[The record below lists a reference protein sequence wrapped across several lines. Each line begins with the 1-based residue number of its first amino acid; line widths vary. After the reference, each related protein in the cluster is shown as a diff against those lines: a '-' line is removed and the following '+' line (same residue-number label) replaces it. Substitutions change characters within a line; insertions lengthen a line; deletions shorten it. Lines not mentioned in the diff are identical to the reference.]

1 MGIFRRDVSL
11 NNKDIVIILVFVV
24 LAAFLVAATHYGTKS
39 LSAVRAYITAEG
51 KWTKAQKKTVNLLLQ
66 FSIHQ
71 EPELYEKAHRNLQI
85 HEGFR
90 QARLAL
96 ISGSSGYR
104 KAVKGF
110 EKAGTDPRDLELLIW
125 LTTNFKGVDRMEEA
139 LSIWEQGDRQIARLD
154 SLARQLHIA
163 IEQDNLNSGYR
174 NAFVGD
180 ITALDHKLTVLEN
193 SFSETMA
200 EMARWVREVIFW
212 TITGTGAVLLFLG
225 YLITSR
231 YFREVNNLN
240 QRLSE
245 SEARFKKVLENS
257 RDVIYELDFDTGNY
271 EYMSPYV
278 EEMLGYPA
286 EKIIQE
292 GKYFILNRIHPDDM
306 QRLHEEL
313 KEMQGQE
320 VEEHFAPKTEFR
332 IKTNEGH
339 YIWVSN
345 HRSLVRDANGI
356 PIRIVG
362 SVRDISERKKHED
375 EMEKALQEKQIL
387 LKEIHHR
394 VKNNLAVIYSLLEMQ
409 KQEPVES
416 VPAMIEDTQARV
428 QSIATIHEKL
438 YQSETLSYIDIREYL
453 EDFSELIMNSFN
465 NPERSIE
472 LKKDLQSFHL
482 DITKAAPL
490 GLIFNELINNAFKHG
505 FSESCEGSILIN
517 LTKNEHEATLSV
529 ADNGKG
535 LPEDFN
541 IEESA
546 SLGMTLIK
554 TLSHQLQGKIEV
566 NEGEWTTF
574 HFTFPIN
581 KETTA

>member
-1 MGIFRRDVSL
+1 MGIFKRNVSL
-11 NNKDIVIILVFVV
+11 NSKNIVIILVFVV

-66 FSIHQ
+66 YSIHQ
-71 EPELYEKAHRNLQI
+71 EPELYEKANRNLHI
-85 HEGFR
+85 HEGFKQAR
-90 QARLAL
+90 QALV
-96 ISGSSGYR
+96 SGGDGHR

-110 EKAGTDPRDLELLIW
+110 EKANMDPRDLGLLIW

-139 LSIWEQGDRQIARLD
+139 LAIWEQGDRQIARLD
-154 SLARQLHIA
+154 SLARQLHTA
-163 IEQDNLNSGYR
+163 INQGNLNSGYR
-174 NAFVGD
+174 NAFVGK
-180 ITALDHKLTVLEN
+180 ITALDQKLTVLEN

-212 TITGTGAVLLFLG
+212 TITGTGVVLLMLG
-225 YLITSR
+225 YLITNR

-240 QRLSE
+240 RQLSE
-245 SEARFKKVLENS
+245 SETRFKKVLENS
-257 RDVIYELDFDTGNY
+257 RDVIYELDFKTGNY

-278 EEMLGYPA
+278 EEMLGYSA
-286 EKIIQE
+286 EQILKE
-292 GKYFILNRIHPDDM
+292 GTSFIFNRIHPDDL
-306 QRLHEEL
+306 QSLHQEV
-313 KEMQGQE
+313 KEMQGEE
-320 VEEHFAPKTEFR
+320 VEEHFSPITEFR
-332 IKTNEGH
+332 IQNREGR

-345 HRSLVRDANGI
+345 HRSLVRDDEGT

-362 SVRDISERKKHED
+362 SVRDISERKKHEE

-416 VPAMIEDTQARV
+416 VPAMIEDTQSRV

-438 YQSETLSYIDIREYL
+438 YQSETLSYIDIQEYL

-472 LKKDLQSFHL
+472 LNKDLQSFHL

-490 GLIFNELINNAFKHG
+490 GLIFNELINNSFKHG
-505 FSESCEGSILIN
+505 FSDTCEGSISIS
-517 LTKNEHEATLSV
+517 LTKNEHEATLLV

-535 LPEDFN
+535 LPEDFD
-541 IEESA
+541 IEEST

-554 TLSHQLQGKIEV
+554 TLSNQLQGNIEV
-566 NEGEWTTF
+566 GEGEWTTF
-574 HFTFPIN
+574 QFTFPIYQDT
-581 KETTA
+581 EA